1 MLIYCVD
8 SCTLSSLFRID
19 VAVFANLYFL
29 FANLYF
35 LCWPG
40 EQRGFQEVQGECAL
54 QEERGHARG
63 SLHVESPLIHIFI
76 PNHKIPVRKLLDTQT
91 SRHY

>member
-19 VAVFANLYFL
+19 VAV